1 MCLVIKDYSPINIGI
16 IGDYGMRYKEILESM
31 TSTIHSECVSSS
43 KTDTSINQADFT
55 NESTV
60 AEKKSKR
67 KSKRTPKS
75 ILSPLIIEDDLN
87 EIDLSGDELEDGEV
101 SGFKNKSIDEL
112 IQNGKTEGKVSGYFL
127 IVAKSDKYDV
137 EHYGLYDGNEFKAVM
152 DIHPGTKPYPS
163 IALTWTEPSA
173 RGNGLMKSL
182 FKYIVDRTGGLMS
195 DTKQSTQAQGMWKS
209 MIKNP
214 PAGCV
219 VKVWNPEENKSS
231 IIGNPSYPWSENP
244 WNQSNISLLLT
255 NSTNESCGRIVKDVN
270 TTVDVGMDE
279 ITKQAAKF
287 GNKVSRDGYPPIIGE
302 SELSELKLSG
312 HEPENG
318 PVSGLSNEI
327 MAVLDTDGKNI
338 GTLSGYDLMFA
349 KGYSGEVNYGL
360 YDSNSMIAGLLLNL
374 STNEYPAISV
384 TWTSPKFR
392 GKGLMKSLFVYLVKQ
407 YGAIL
412 SDGSQSDQA
421 QGMWKSMI
429 KNPPSGTKVL
439 VWNEATHET
448 SDIGDYYN
456 DWSMNPW
463 DGNPDT
469 SLMLTKS

>member
-1 MCLVIKDYSPINIGI
+1 MYLVIEDNPPINIGI

-31 TSTIHSECVSSS
+31 TFTMNSEYVSPSS

-60 AEKKSKR
+60 VEKKSKR

-101 SGFKNKSIDEL
+101 SGFKNKSIEDL

-137 EHYGLYDGNEFKAVM
+137 EHYGLYDGSEFKAVM
-152 DIHPGTKPYPS
+152 DIHPGSRPYPS

-219 VKVWNPEENKSS
+219 VKAWNPEENKSS
-231 IIGNPSYPWSENP
+231 IVNNPSYPWSENP

-287 GNKVSRDGYPPIIGE
+287 GNKVSRDGYPPLIRE
-302 SELSELKLSG
+302 SELTELVHTG
-312 HEPENG
+312 HEAEHG
-318 PVSGLSNEI
+318 PVSNVINHYYDDLMDNGHSVGEI
-327 MAVLDTDGKNI
+327 N
-338 GTLSGYDLMFA
+338 GYDLQV
-349 KGYSGEVNYGL
+349 VNVYGDLAYGL
-360 YDSNSMIAGLLLNL
+360 LNQDGEIISFVLLNM
-374 STNEYPAISV
+374 SDNHYPTIKA
-384 TWTSPKFR
+384 TWVDKSLR
-392 GKGLMKSLFVYLVKQ
+392 GKGIMKSLFKYFLGE
-407 YGAIL
+407 YDSLI
-412 SDGSQSDQA
+412 SDSSQSSQA
-421 QGMWKSMI
+421 RAMWQSMI
-429 KNPPSGTKVL
+429 KNPPSGYKVVVL
-439 VWNEATHET
+439 NSGSGQTDV
-448 SDIGDYYN
+448 IGGEKPWAKD
-456 DWSMNPW
+456 PW
-463 DGNPDT
+463 DGSHDT
-469 SLMLTKS
+469 HLMLTRA